1 MIAILLILVPSI
13 WVCGIALGSWIIQ
26 RGIESKRLQELE
38 HLRDIVAGQILKIQY
53 HERRINDIENSFQ
66 SVVHW
71 Q

>member
-1 MIAILLILVPSI
+1 MILVMLFLVPSI

-53 HERRINDIENSFQ
+53 HERRISDIENSFE